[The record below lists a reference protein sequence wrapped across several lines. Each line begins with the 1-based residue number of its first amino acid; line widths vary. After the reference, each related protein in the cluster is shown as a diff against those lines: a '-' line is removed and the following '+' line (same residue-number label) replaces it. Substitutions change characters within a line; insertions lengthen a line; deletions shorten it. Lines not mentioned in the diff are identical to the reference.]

1 MFPPFPPFS
10 LRGSLRGAFTLVELL
25 TVIAIIGILAG
36 ILIPVTSKVRLKAQ
50 RMDSIANLRSLGM
63 AVALFTNDNKDKLPG
78 PLDNTQYAYRNGK
91 QTQLSYWL
99 AEHMGFP
106 IKTNER
112 IQILGHSRF
121 FSQYG
126 RTRTDLE
133 NYTAYVTNHKVYRGG
148 VANESPWGW
157 DKGDEHKRTPKPL
170 HTVDNPTRAIAIME
184 IDQELLTDVGG
195 QVGTK
200 SPEKPIFDDGRAV
213 LFFDWHVK
221 VVPFSVK
228 MGNNK

>member
-1 MFPPFPPFS
+1 MIS
-10 LRGSLRGAFTLVELL
+10 GFTLVELL
-25 TVIAIIGILAG
+25 TVIAIIGVLAG
-36 ILIPVTSKVRLKAQ
+36 ILIPVTFKVRLKAQ
-50 RMDSIANLRSLGM
+50 RMDSIANLRSLGV
-63 AVALFTNDNKDKLPG
+63 AVSLFTNDNRDKLPG

-91 QTQLSYWL
+91 TTQLSWWL

-112 IQILGHSRF
+112 VPILGHRRF
-121 FSQYG
+121 FSRYG
-126 RTRTDLE
+126 HDLE
-133 NYTAYVTNHKVYRGG
+133 HYTAYVTNHKVYRGG

-157 DKGDEHKRTPKPL
+157 AKGDEHKRTPKPL
-170 HTVDNPTRAIAIME
+170 YTVDTPTRAIAIME

-195 QVGTK
+195 KVGSS